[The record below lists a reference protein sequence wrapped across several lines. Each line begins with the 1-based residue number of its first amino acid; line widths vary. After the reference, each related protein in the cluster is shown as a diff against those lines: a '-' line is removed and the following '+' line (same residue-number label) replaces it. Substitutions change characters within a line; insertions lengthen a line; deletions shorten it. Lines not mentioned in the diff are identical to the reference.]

1 MGKHVQKSPSTW
13 DTHVDKQRKM
23 MDSATAQM
31 LVENPHASVVLLEQ
45 GGRGNSLCASST
57 ATHTLQGH

>member
-31 LVENPHASVVLLEQ
+31 LVENPH
-45 GGRGNSLCASST
+45 T
-57 ATHTLQGH
+57 